1 MAPAAKRSRGVV
13 VEISSSSEE
22 EGESETDSTGGEDDD
37 DTDEEVSGASSS
49 EIESSGSS
57 DVEEDDDADYIAD
70 DDDEE
75 GDELDEKDEESEE
88 EEEEDDRGKRTNIKF
103 GDKNKPTAI
112 RNEGDAYDNI
122 VNLLQRGKNLEGL
135 KHEECK
141 SYLRKHNLRISGTK
155 AICIQ
160 RIQEHWRIKDGKGEN
175 FYPRSSFTINCT
187 GDVCKGDVVLFKQK
201 VFEKFD
207 KVTRGGGANVIGK
220 RTIAG
225 RIVKESY
232 GATKQQHTF
241 TVEILWS
248 KGVRALP
255 ALFPLLVKGRNL
267 YRLKTF
273 RQPWKK
279 ENERVK
285 VLHEKHKRGA
295 AARQARA
302 AAKARS
308 GMNKGPKSK
317 GNASSFRPAK
327 QRKKNP
333 KPSKADARKE
343 QHNKHNTNKIQSARA
358 SIRISEPCEA
368 PELSRT
374 YYLRPNAQPTGYHGS
389 FASNHQNFAPN
400 DPRQTSHF
408 QSFSGGQTSFQ
419 TSFHAVDG
427 FRRDPWRPYRQQAVG
442 FQPRPPV
449 SSTTFPVRMVNMRAC
464 SFHGCQELATP
475 GCVVSS
481 CWRCCRITGRSC
493 CQHR

>member
-1 MAPAAKRSRGVV
+1 MAPAAKRSRAVFI
-13 VEISSSSEE
+13 EISSSTEE
-22 EGESETDSTGGEDDD
+22 EGDSETDRAGGEDEEEEKEEEEGD
-37 DTDEEVSGASSS
+37 DTDEEVSGASWS
-49 EIESSGSS
+49 ELESSGSS
-57 DVEEDDDADYIAD
+57 DIEADDDADYVAD
-70 DDDEE
+70 EDDEE
-75 GDELDEKDEESEE
+75 GEELDEKDEESEDE
-88 EEEEDDRGKRTNIKF
+88 EEEEDDRGKRTNIRC
-103 GDKNKPTAI
+103 GARNKLSAI
-112 RNEGDAYDNI
+112 RNEGDAYINI
-122 VNLLQRGKNLEGL
+122 VNLLQRGKNLGGL

-141 SYLRKHNLRISGTK
+141 SYLREHSLRISGTK

-175 FYPRSSFTINCT
+175 IYPRSSFTINCT

-232 GATKQQHTF
+232 GAAKQQHTF

-248 KGVRALP
+248 KGVKALP

-273 RQPWKK
+273 RQPWKN

-302 AAKARS
+302 AAKARY
-308 GMNKGPKSK
+308 GPKLK
-317 GNASSFRPAK
+317 GTASSVRPAK

-333 KPSKADARKE
+333 KPSKAVVRKE
-343 QHNKHNTNKIQSARA
+343 QRNRNHTSKPQDSHA
-358 SIRISEPCEA
+358 SIRINEPCKA
-368 PELSRT
+368 PERSHT
-374 YYLRPNAQPTGYHGS
+374 YLRPNTQPTAHHGS
-389 FASNHQNFAPN
+389 FASNHQNLH
-400 DPRQTSHF
+400 DPRQVPGGR
-408 QSFSGGQTSFQ
+408 SFLQTSFLDVFQ
-419 TSFHAVDG
+419 HG
-427 FRRDPWRPYRQQAVG
+427 PLRPP
-442 FQPRPPV
+442 FCQPHLPV
-449 SSTTFPVRMVNMRAC
+449 SSTAYPMQMENLRAC
-464 SFHGCQELATP
+464 SFHGCWEPATP

-481 CWRCCRITGRSC
+481 CWRCCRRTGRSC
-493 CQHR
+493 CQHW